1 MDFETAPRIVEAF
14 ELSTSQTMLLAVV
27 VPLTI
32 AVVVGLEREL
42 ALFAACAGVI
52 AALLAGSA

>member
-1 MDFETAPRIVEAF
+1 MQFETAPRLVEAMN
-14 ELSTSQTMLLAVV
+14 LSTSETMLLAFL

-42 ALFAACAGVI
+42 ALFAACAGVV
-52 AALLAGSA
+52 AALIA